1 MEGVIMSDSRRVIVA
16 RVIGIFVVMARLV
29 YTSKGLNSDGL
40 YLLEFKKNIHDEFNI
55 LGNWNPCDR
64 TPCGWKGV
72 NCTTDYYNPV
82 VESLDLSSMNL
93 LGTLTPNICNLVNLT
108 ILDVSDNGFTGRIP
122 MEIGN
127 CSRLESLYLNNNQFR
142 GYRSKLSLASLL
154 ALVCFSSDIRCDD
167 WVSTKPILP
176 IWPAI
181 EACESLTLKL
191 RSEEVIQ
198 NLRCGKE
205 GLYTKAAQ
213 QRLELLGHNKLE
225 VLYTCRSSLTT
236 LVSKRIHS

>member
-64 TPCGWKGV
+64 TPCGWKDV
-72 NCTTDYYNPV
+72 NCTADYYNLV

-167 WVSTKPILP
+167 WGFYFRQILATIWFSSDIGAQVSTKPILP

-181 EACESLTLKL
+181 EAGESLTLKL
-191 RSEEVIQ
+191 RKSF
-198 NLRCGKE
+198 
-205 GLYTKAAQ
+205 
-213 QRLELLGHNKLE
+213 
-225 VLYTCRSSLTT
+225 
-236 LVSKRIHS
+236 RI